1 MKKTLF
7 IFLFI
12 FCSSLVAQNPNAKGI
27 ALQYLQYPTS
37 PLESNVKTYW
47 VTVETNGVSAYQV
60 PFEYGGLA
68 AAMSL
73 KEMAKI
79 SVQSTLGKAVQTKQ
93 RGLEIPELNRLGFKK
108 SPAKNDADLQLKFII
123 NSISSEGSVK
133 KELNPVT
140 RIETGFWNYTVESTM
155 NFSTGIKDSKNNR
168 VLILN
173 ENQVTSKV
181 FTSES
186 YASDKVA
193 EKAFKDVRGV
203 ASKKLYDEMLQASF
217 SSFRASLVNEFS
229 YVKSQYNMAFVQGR
243 GGKFDYSDLLSA
255 FEEMKSINKTLKGVF
270 KNKTKRYENFSD
282 VSRIELNNKLDNCIK
297 IWENAI
303 QEYIPKTKKTRIGD
317 KIIDHLYLNLSAA
330 YFLKDN
336 WSKAS
341 ELLTKVSVRKSEIQK
356 ADKFNKLINRTSL
369 ARRKQ

>member
-27 ALQYLQYPTS
+27 ALQYLQYPIS

-79 SVQSTLGKAVQTKQ
+79 SLQGAVGMAVQIKQ

-133 KELNPVT
+133 KELNRVT
-140 RIETGFWNYTVESTM
+140 KIETGFWNYTVESTM
-155 NFSTGIKDSKNNR
+155 N
-168 VLILN
+168 L
-173 ENQVTSKV
+173 
-181 FTSES
+181 
-186 YASDKVA
+186 A
-193 EKAFKDVRGV
+193 
-203 ASKKLYDEMLQASF
+203 
-217 SSFRASLVNEFS
+217 
-229 YVKSQYNMAFVQGR
+229 QG
-243 GGKFDYSDLLSA
+243 
-255 FEEMKSINKTLKGVF
+255 
-270 KNKTKRYENFSD
+270 
-282 VSRIELNNKLDNCIK
+282 
-297 IWENAI
+297 
-303 QEYIPKTKKTRIGD
+303 
-317 KIIDHLYLNLSAA
+317 
-330 YFLKDN
+330 
-336 WSKAS
+336 
-341 ELLTKVSVRKSEIQK
+341 
-356 ADKFNKLINRTSL
+356 
-369 ARRKQ
+369 